1 MTLYAF
7 LLIVAHVFLYFL
19 LGANDVSRGGAE
31 E

>member
-1 MTLYAF
+1 MTLYAI

-19 LGANDVSRGGAE
+19 LGANDVSRGAE